1 MNIWLIQTGEPLPLE
16 VGVRKMRTAIL
27 ADKLMERGHK
37 VIWWVNAFSHFN
49 KGWVF
54 KKDSEFIANNGLVIK
69 ALKGF
74 GYKKNISLSR
84 LVDNRLI
91 ARKFKK
97 TVPAMYKPDIII
109 ASTPTYELTY
119 EAAVFAKRNKIPL
132 LVDIRDPWP
141 DLFLEHVPAGLRKM
155 TRVLLYKDFQMIKK
169 TMQMAD
175 GLIAVT
181 NTFLEW
187 GLNYAGRQ
195 KTWREKVFYHGYK
208 KIKMINNDPP
218 EKFKNLIGI
227 LEKKFV
233 VLFVGV
239 ISKSYHNPSILLEA
253 AKRLENNKDIHFV
266 IAGAGEYYEELK
278 QNAQGINNITLTGWL
293 KSNEIEFLLHHS
305 KIGVCPSTTEIALPT
320 SKSYAYIAA
329 ALPILSAFG
338 GDLKEIIEK
347 FEIGFN
353 YPPNNVGIF
362 VEFII
367 KLYEDKLLYNRMSE
381 RARKLFDE
389 MFDEDNIIEEYA
401 AHIESVKK
409 EYNHA

>member
-37 VIWWVNAFSHFN
+37 VIWWVNAFNHFN

-54 KKDSEFIANNGLVIK
+54 KKDTEFIANNGMVIK
-69 ALKGF
+69 ALRGF

-84 LVDNRLI
+84 LIDNRLI
-91 ARKFKK
+91 ALKFKK

-119 EAAVFAKRNKIPL
+119 EAAGFAKRNNIPI

-141 DLFLEHVPAGLRKM
+141 DLFLDHVPLVLRKM
-155 TRVLLYKDFQMIKK
+155 MRVLLYKDFQMVKK

-195 KTWREKVFYHGYK
+195 KTWKEKVFYHGYK

-218 EKFKNLIGI
+218 EKLKNLKEI
-227 LEKKFV
+227 LENKFV

-239 ISKSYHNPSILLEA
+239 IAKSYHNPSILLEA
-253 AKRLENNKDIHFV
+253 AKKLGNNNAIHFI
-266 IAGAGEYYEELK
+266 IAGAGEYYKEFK
-278 QNAQGINNITLTGWL
+278 QNAQGINNVTLTGWL
-293 KSNEIEFLLHHS
+293 NKNEIEFLLYKS
-305 KIGVCPSTTEIALPT
+305 KIGVCPSTKAIALPT

-329 ALPILSAFG
+329 AIPILSSFG
-338 GDLKEIIEK
+338 GDIKEIIEK

-353 YPPNNVGIF
+353 YPPNNVDIL
-362 VEFII
+362 VELIL
-367 KLYEDKLLYNRMSE
+367 KLYEDKLLYSRMSE

-389 MFDEDNIIEEYA
+389 MFDEDNIIEEYVT
-401 AHIESVKK
+401 HIESIKR
-409 EYNHA
+409 EYNHT